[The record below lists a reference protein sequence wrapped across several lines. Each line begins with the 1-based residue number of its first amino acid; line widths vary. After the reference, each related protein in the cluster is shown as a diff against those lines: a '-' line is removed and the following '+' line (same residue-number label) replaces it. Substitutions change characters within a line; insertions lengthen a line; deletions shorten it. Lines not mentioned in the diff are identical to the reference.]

1 MVWILISKQY
11 KDMKKQIK
19 ENKEL
24 VYAFLCLLATYAI
37 CWSFAYAVTP
47 LYALGPRISWAFVII
62 FYIISILVS
71 VYTVYLCVK
80 WGMNKTTVVGQRKF
94 LGFIPNIKTSVF
106 SIFIIMLAMVN
117 IWAILSILVDRI
129 MVQ

>member
-1 MVWILISKQY
+1 MNN
-11 KDMKKQIK
+11 QIK

-24 VYAFLCLLATYAI
+24 AYAFLCLLATYAI

>member
-1 MVWILISKQY
+1 
-11 KDMKKQIK
+11 MKNQIK

-24 VYAFLCLLATYAI
+24 VYAFLGLLAMYVI
-37 CWSFAYAVTP
+37 SWSFAYAVTP

-71 VYTVYLCVK
+71 VYAVYLCVK
-80 WGMNKTTVVGQRKF
+80 WGMNKPAVAGQRKF

-106 SIFIIMLAMVN
+106 SIFIIMLATVN
-117 IWAILSILVDRI
+117 IWAILSILVDHI
-129 MVQ
+129 MGQ